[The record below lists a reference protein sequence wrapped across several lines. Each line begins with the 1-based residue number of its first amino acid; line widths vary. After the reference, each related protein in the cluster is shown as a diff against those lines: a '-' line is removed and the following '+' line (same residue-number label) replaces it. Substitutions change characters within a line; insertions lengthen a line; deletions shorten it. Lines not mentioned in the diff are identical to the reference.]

1 MQEARCE
8 GSMTWS
14 VAKGADE
21 DLIRHSVFSPFLFL
35 HHHTSFQQ
43 RSGNVRA
50 LSKALFV
57 SIAPRVALHQFED
70 WDAYIMSDDN
80 YWM

>member
-1 MQEARCE
+1 MGAVS
-8 GSMTWS
+8 GLG
-14 VAKGADE
+14 VAIIAHGVDHFR
-21 DLIRHSVFSPFLFL
+21 DWPFVTLS
-35 HHHTSFQQ
+35 SFQQ

-57 SIAPRVALHQFED
+57 SIAPRVRLDQFEE
-70 WDAYIMSDDN
+70 WDSYILGEDN